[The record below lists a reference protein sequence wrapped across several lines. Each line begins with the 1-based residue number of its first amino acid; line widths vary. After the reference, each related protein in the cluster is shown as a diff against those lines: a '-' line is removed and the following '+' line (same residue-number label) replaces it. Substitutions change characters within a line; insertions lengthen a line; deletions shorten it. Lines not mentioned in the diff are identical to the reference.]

1 MRRKKKP
8 SFCGVGRPHS
18 HHRTGGG
25 DLFFCFTARRSAAA
39 ASSSSA
45 AVMRTTSFKSLPS
58 PGRSRDPSAAAPSL
72 SASLS
77 RRLRSSGSV
86 KGGQSPMFPA
96 VVGGRRKGVA
106 FEAAEPSSPK
116 VTCIGQVRVKSK
128 KRKKASVMRSRSVR
142 GSRREASFRRTE
154 DAGGPR
160 ERLPSR
166 NQRWVHQLPMSI
178 CEALRAF
185 GSEFNCFS
193 PCGGRSLCSSS
204 SASRSGDASE
214 GECCEKRSSSCGAA
228 FARWLMA
235 APEGKRREDMGVA
248 AENKRDREMG
258 TVTKEWVRREDL
270 GLVAEMEKREEVVM
284 VVKKGKEEEEEE
296 EEEEVEARVSICIPP
311 KNALLLMRC
320 RSDPVKM
327 AALTS
332 RFWDSQAVQVRVEE
346 GGEEEEDSRDE
357 DTDQCRESDEGTQ
370 GERDKED
377 TETEQVDQEEGVVEE
392 SLQAVVSADE
402 PTQACEKIETTEEEV
417 QVNLDQEKQNKDEDL
432 KEGAAAELAEV
443 NANTGVDPEE
453 LEVAAA
459 EADKVKL
466 EEKPDEKDNDN
477 ETRQED
483 REEKARRSNSCS
495 STTDKEER
503 SNRCI
508 SRARDGGRKRSSAS
522 RERDRQRRH
531 SFSAEREASR
541 PSLSSEKEV
550 RRASFSTEGKGR
562 WSFSIEKDGLKLEKE
577 ANDEETETKEDSWA
591 EETGPNDTVEVQNM
605 HSMDQEE
612 VKDDDDGDR
621 QQHGVEREARE
632 KRKEEKT
639 STELPDCLLL
649 MMYEPKLSMEVSKE
663 TWVCSTDFL
672 EWHRH
677 HPNNRTHLSSKA
689 AAAAATIITDTTNT
703 GGAKVSDGTKGES
716 SKKSTDD
723 KSSEKNETVAPMRE
737 APWHPPPPP
746 PALPT
751 MVDAEKKLRG
761 KVSVLQTPAQ
771 ALAYGPFVLTRC
783 KSEPMRSSV
792 RLAPDACFWKDRHQ
806 PIGATGIGF

>member
-1 MRRKKKP
+1 MRRKKNP

-25 DLFFCFTARRSAAA
+25 DLFFCFTARRSAA
-39 ASSSSA
+39 
-45 AVMRTTSFKSLPS
+45 VMRTTSSKSLPS

-72 SASLS
+72 SSSLS
-77 RRLRSSGSV
+77 RRLQSSGSV

-154 DAGGPR
+154 DASGPR

-193 PCGGRSLCSSS
+193 PCSGRSLRSSS
-204 SASRSGDASE
+204 SASRSGEASE
-214 GECCEKRSSSCGAA
+214 GKCAEKRSSSCGAA

-235 APEGKRREDMGVA
+235 APEGERREDMGVA
-248 AENKRDREMG
+248 VENKRDREMG

-270 GLVAEMEKREEVVM
+270 GLEAEMEKREEVVM

-296 EEEEVEARVSICIPP
+296 EEARVSICVPP
-311 KNALLLMRC
+311 RNALLLMRC

-346 GGEEEEDSRDE
+346 GGEEEEDSGDE
-357 DTDQCRESDEGTQ
+357 VTDQCRESDEGAQ

-392 SLQAVVSADE
+392 SLQAVVSTE
-402 PTQACEKIETTEEEV
+402 EQACEKLEAKEEEV
-417 QVNLDQEKQNKDEDL
+417 QVNLDHEKQNWDEDL

-443 NANTGVDPEE
+443 NANTGDDPEE

-466 EEKPDEKDNDN
+466 EEKPDENDNDN
-477 ETRQED
+477 EPRLED
-483 REEKARRSNSCS
+483 REEKARRSSSCS
-495 STTDKEER
+495 STADKEER

-508 SRARDGGRKRSSAS
+508 SRVRDGGRKRSSAS
-522 RERDRQRRH
+522 RERDRRRH
-531 SFSAEREASR
+531 SFSTEREVSR
-541 PSLSSEKEV
+541 PSFSSEKEV

-577 ANDEETETKEDSWA
+577 ANDEETETKEDNWA
-591 EETGPNDTVEVQNM
+591 EETGPNDAVEVQNM

-612 VKDDDDGDR
+612 VKDEDDGDR
-621 QQHGVEREARE
+621 QKHGVEREAGE

-663 TWVCSTDFL
+663 TWVRSTDFL

-677 HPNNRTHLSSKA
+677 HPNNRTRLSSKA
-689 AAAAATIITDTTNT
+689 AAAATTIVTDTTNT

-723 KSSEKNETVAPMRE
+723 KSSEKNETVAPMTE
-737 APWHPPPPP
+737 APRHPPPPP

-751 MVDAEKKLRG
+751 MLYAEKKLRG

>member
-25 DLFFCFTARRSAAA
+25 DLFFCFNARRSA

-45 AVMRTTSFKSLPS
+45 AVMRTTSSKSLPS
-58 PGRSRDPSAAAPSL
+58 PGRSRDPSAAAAAAPSL
-72 SASLS
+72 SSSLS

-154 DAGGPR
+154 DLSGPR
-160 ERLPSR
+160 DRFPSS

-178 CEALRAF
+178 CEALKAF

-204 SASRSGDASE
+204 SASRSGEASE
-214 GECCEKRSSSCGAA
+214 GEGGEKRSSSCGAA
-228 FARWLMA
+228 FARWLVA

-248 AENKRDREMG
+248 VENKRDREMG
-258 TVTKEWVRREDL
+258 TVTKEWVTREDL

-296 EEEEVEARVSICIPP
+296 EEEEEARVSICIPP

-332 RFWDSQAVQVRVEE
+332 RFWDSQAVQVRVDE

-357 DTDQCRESDEGTQ
+357 DTDQCRRSDEGAQ

-377 TETEQVDQEEGVVEE
+377 TETEQVDQEEEVVEE
-392 SLQAVVSADE
+392 SLQAVVSTEE
-402 PTQACEKIETTEEEV
+402 PTQACEKMEEAKEEEV

-443 NANTGVDPEE
+443 NANTRVDPEE

-459 EADKVKL
+459 ET
-466 EEKPDEKDNDN
+466 DEKDIDK
-477 ETRQED
+477 ETHLED
-483 REEKARRSNSCS
+483 REEKARRSSSCS
-495 STTDKEER
+495 STADKEER

-508 SRARDGGRKRSSAS
+508 SRVRDGGRKRSSAS
-522 RERDRQRRH
+522 SRERERERDRRRH
-531 SFSAEREASR
+531 SFSTEREASR
-541 PSLSSEKEV
+541 PSFSSEKEV

-577 ANDEETETKEDSWA
+577 ANDEETETKEDCWV
-591 EETGPNDTVEVQNM
+591 EEAGPNDTIEVQNM

-612 VKDDDDGDR
+612 IKEEDDGDT
-621 QQHGVEREARE
+621 QQPGVEREAGE

-672 EWHRH
+672 EWRLH
-677 HPNNRTHLSSKA
+677 HPNNQTRLPSKA
-689 AAAAATIITDTTNT
+689 ATAATVITDTTST
-703 GGAKVSDGTKGES
+703 GGAKVSDVTQGES
-716 SKKSTDD
+716 SKKSADD
-723 KSSEKNETVAPMRE
+723 KSSEKNETVASMRE
-737 APWHPPPPP
+737 APQHPPPPP

-751 MVDAEKKLRG
+751 MLDAEKKLRG